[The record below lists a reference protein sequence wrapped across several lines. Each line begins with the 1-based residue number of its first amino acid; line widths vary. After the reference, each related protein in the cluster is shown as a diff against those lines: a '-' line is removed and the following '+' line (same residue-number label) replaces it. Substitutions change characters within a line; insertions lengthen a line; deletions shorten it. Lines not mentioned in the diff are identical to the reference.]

1 MKNCKKCGA
10 DCTDESTFCSN
21 CGEALKNYSKAVE
34 AKKKFDINK
43 SLNIVNYI
51 IAAFLIILGI
61 VLFPGGIIAI
71 LGAGILIISTI
82 SSSKKI
88 NQIPIIETER
98 NEAIKELDDLKA
110 TFTPEM
116 TDYVNLKKCIDEE
129 NKTFDEMIKTRNEVE
144 DQIEEKCKELN
155 NLKKQIIE
163 TTDEI
168 QMQEFGLYKPK
179 YDFSSSEIY
188 KDRISKIREKQ
199 KELIKSG
206 RAVTGNMNWTVN
218 NNVTQ
223 GKKMVKD
230 MQKLLIRAFNSE
242 CDELIDKVKFN
253 TFDTAVKRMRSSRDN
268 ISKLG
273 TIMQV
278 SITAE
283 YYNAKY
289 EELCLALEYRKK
301 KQDEKEEQKEIRA
314 RMREEAK
321 LQKEIEEARKKVQK
335 EQSHYE
341 NALEKIN
348 QQIAIASEDELQ
360 ALNDKKSEILAQL
373 GEIEKAI
380 KDIDYREANAKAG
393 YVYIISNIGSFGENI
408 YKIGM
413 TRRLEPLDRVDE
425 LGDASVPFD
434 FDVHA
439 MIFSDNAPALEAAL
453 HKAFENKKLNM
464 INKRREF
471 FNVTLDEIEAV
482 VKKNY
487 DKTVDFIRIP
497 DAEQYRE
504 SMKIKQESYNKK

>member
-1 MKNCKKCGA
+1 MKKCQKCGIEYPDSSA
-10 DCTDESTFCSN
+10 FCSS
-21 CGEALKNYSKAVE
+21 CGTPIENSTKVLNSS
-34 AKKKFDINK
+34 KKKVDIHRVF
-43 SLNIVNYI
+43 NIANYVN
-51 IAAFLIILGI
+51 AAILFLIGI
-61 VLFPGGIIAI
+61 ILFPGGIVAIIGAVALIA
-71 LGAGILIISTI
+71 STI
-82 SSSKKI
+82 INSKKI
-88 NQIPIIETER
+88 KQIPSTEKER
-98 NEAIKELDDLKA
+98 DEAVEELNKLKD

-116 TDYVNLKKCIDEE
+116 MEYSNLMKCIEDE
-129 NKTFDEMIKTRNEVE
+129 NKTFDEMVKTRNEVE
-144 DQIEEKCKELN
+144 QQIEERCKELK
-155 NLKKQIIE
+155 NLKNQIIE
-163 TTDEI
+163 ATEEV

-179 YDFSSSEIY
+179 YDFASSEIY
-188 KDRISKIREKQ
+188 KDKLNEIRQKQ
-199 KELIKSG
+199 KDLVKKN

-218 NNVTQ
+218 DSVAQ

-230 MQKLLIRAFNSE
+230 MQKLLLRAFNSE

-253 TFDTAVKRMRSSRDN
+253 TFDTAVKRMKASFDA

-278 SITAE
+278 SITTE

-301 KQDEKEEQKEIRA
+301 KQEEKEEQKEIRA

-348 QQIAIASEDELQ
+348 EQIATASEDELQ
-360 ALNDKKSEILAQL
+360 ALNDKKSEILRQL

-413 TRRLEPLDRVDE
+413 TRRLEPMERVDE
-425 LGDASVPFD
+425 LSDASVPFN

-439 MIFSDNAPALEAAL
+439 MIFSENAPALEAAL

-471 FNVTLDEIEAV
+471 FNVTLDEIEEV
-482 VKKNY
+482 VKNNY

-504 SMKIKQESYNKK
+504 SIKIKQETA

>member
-1 MKNCKKCGA
+1 MK
-10 DCTDESTFCSN
+10 TDKLLSII
-21 CGEALKNYSKAVE
+21 NY
-34 AKKKFDINK
+34 
-43 SLNIVNYI
+43 L
-51 IAAFLIILGI
+51 IAGFLIILGI
-61 VLFPGGIIAI
+61 ALFPGGIISIIIAVALITLTI
-71 LGAGILIISTI
+71 LNT
-82 SSSKKI
+82 KKL
-88 NQIPIIETER
+88 EKLTLTEKER
-98 NEAIKELDDLKA
+98 NDAIKELESYKE

-116 TDYVNLKKCIDEE
+116 TEYDNLVKRIAEE
-129 NKTFDEMIKTRNEVE
+129 TINYELLAQQKEELE
-144 DQIEEKCKELN
+144 SQIIQQEAELSS
-155 NLKKQIIE
+155 LKKQIIE
-163 TTDEI
+163 TSDEI
-168 QMQEFGLYKPK
+168 QMQDFGLYKPK
-179 YDFSSSEIY
+179 YDFASSEIY
-188 KDRISKIREKQ
+188 KNKLKEIRQRQ
-199 KELIKSG
+199 KELIKNEL
-206 RAVTGNMNWTVN
+206 AVTGNLNWTVN
-218 NNVTQ
+218 NNAAK
-223 GKKMVKD
+223 GKKMVRD

-253 TFDTAVKRMRSSRDN
+253 SFDTAVKRMSASRDN

-273 TIMQV
+273 TIMSV
-278 SITAE
+278 SITTD

-348 QQIAIASEDELQ
+348 EQIATAREDELQ
-360 ALNDKKSEILAQL
+360 ALNDKKSEILRQL

-393 YVYIISNIGSFGENI
+393 YVYIISNIGSFGEDV

-413 TRRLEPLDRVDE
+413 TRRLEPMERVDE
-425 LGDASVPFD
+425 LSDASVPFN

-439 MIFSDNAPALEAAL
+439 MIFSENAPALEAAL

-464 INKRREF
+464 INRRREF
-471 FNVTLDEIEAV
+471 FNVTLDEIEEV
-482 VKKNY
+482 VKNNY

-504 SMKIKQESYNKK
+504 SIKIKQETA